1 MKRSSTV
8 LFDIHHLLSTK
19 ASTSDAMRKSY
30 TGLERTNLWA
40 KGLRTGWWGS
50 GSGSIDGDWSL
61 GRACERLLKRL
72 TIRSFGWVGCLPKL
86 DGVPVLEKQGV
97 MFPHFRSRSS
107 FGFLRYFFISVPE
120 IDKIRLKKL
129 LHHDAI
135 ELVHTLCKRITE
147 SNDPQSVKDSAL
159 KEALFVAGR
168 LGIGEVVKEIVLEY
182 PDAIWLK
189 DENNY
194 NIIQLAIIQRQ
205 EHVFKLIYRRSGQ
218 QRYLTSVKD
227 VSSNNILHL
236 AGKLAPRHKL
246 ELIAG
251 PVLQMQRE
259 LQWFKEVENLVNSTQ
274 KNELNCYKQ
283 TPSMV
288 FSAEHKELV
297 MEGENWLKGMANS
310 ATSILI
316 SAIIFAATFSIPGG
330 YNGDDC
336 TISSMV
342 PVGQLDSQ
350 GHETNIKSL
359 NGQCSHKKGKTMH
372 YVVTLQ

>member
-40 KGLRTGWWGS
+40 KGPALSILRNDLTSGKSIVRDGWILAAIARKPSVFPS
-50 GSGSIDGDWSL
+50 GDFLNLWQKLIY
-61 GRACERLLKRL
+61 AC
-72 TIRSFGWVGCLPKL
+72 
-86 DGVPVLEKQGV
+86 VPVLEKQGV

-259 LQWFKEVENLVNSTQ
+259 LQWFKNENL
-274 KNELNCYKQ
+274 L
-283 TPSMV
+283 
-288 FSAEHKELV
+288 HR
-297 MEGENWLKGMANS
+297 
-310 ATSILI
+310 I
-316 SAIIFAATFSIPGG
+316 S
-330 YNGDDC
+330 
-336 TISSMV
+336 
-342 PVGQLDSQ
+342 
-350 GHETNIKSL
+350 
-359 NGQCSHKKGKTMH
+359 
-372 YVVTLQ
+372 